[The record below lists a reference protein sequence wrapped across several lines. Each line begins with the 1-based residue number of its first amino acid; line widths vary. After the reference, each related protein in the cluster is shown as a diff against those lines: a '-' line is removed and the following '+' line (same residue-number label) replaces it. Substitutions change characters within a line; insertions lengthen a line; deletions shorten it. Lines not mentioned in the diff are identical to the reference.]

1 MSNFF
6 SNLFIKL
13 KSIKHIE
20 IILAVLFGLIILLV
34 YFSSIS
40 ADKQE
45 QTTQSEVSSTVSNYA
60 TNIEN
65 KMEQIL
71 SKINGVGEVNV
82 MIMLEDSV
90 SSEGDTMPTI
100 SSVIVVAEGAENI
113 GVKLEIIKA
122 LETLLKLDAG
132 NIEVLI
138 GGV

>member
-138 GGV
+138 GGG